1 MTQKVPQVIT
11 FGCRLNT
18 YESQVI
24 KDLATEAGL
33 EEAFIIN
40 TCAVTSEAERQARQ
54 SIRKIRRENPT
65 AKIIVTGCA
74 SQINPGK
81 YGEMQE
87 VDRVIGNDEKMKLQS
102 YLDHENQEKVLVNDI
117 MSIKE
122 TASHLISGFEGKA
135 RAFVQVQ
142 NGCDH
147 RCTFCTI
154 PYGRGNSRS
163 VPIGEIVT
171 QVRTLL
177 ENGYPEIVFTGVDI
191 TAYGADLP
199 GQPTLG
205 QMVRRILALLPD
217 LKRLRLSSLDPVEM
231 DEDLWLQIG
240 NEPRL
245 LPHLHMSLQA
255 GDNMILKRMKRR
267 HLREDAIAFCQ
278 KARELRHDVVF
289 GVDLIAGFPTETEEM
304 FENTLAIVEDCD
316 LTFLH
321 VFPYSPRP
329 GTPASKMPQ
338 VKGPVIKER
347 ATRLRQS
354 GEQALQRLLKK
365 QLGTTVTLLV
375 ESVENGLIQGKTDH
389 FIPISIPS
397 PNAIEIGSVITAH
410 VSDITQDQL
419 IGEIL

>member
-1 MTQKVPQVIT
+1 MTQKTPQVIT

-24 KDLATEAGL
+24 KDLASEAGL
-33 EEAFIIN
+33 DDVFIFN

-54 SIRKIRRENPT
+54 SIRKIRRENPH

-74 SQINPGK
+74 SQINPTK
-81 YGEMQE
+81 YGEMAE

-102 YLDHENQEKVLVNDI
+102 YTQHPNQERVMVNDI

-122 TASHLISGFEGKA
+122 TANHLISGFEGKA

-154 PYGRGNSRS
+154 PFGRGNSRS

-171 QVRTLL
+171 QIKTLL

-205 QMVRRILALLPD
+205 QMIRRVLALAPD

-231 DEDLWLQIG
+231 DEDLWHQIG

-267 HLREDAIAFCQ
+267 HSREDAIAFCK
-278 KARELRHDVVF
+278 KARELRPDVVF

-304 FENTLAIVEDCD
+304 FQNTLAIVEECD
-316 LTFLH
+316 LAYLH

-329 GTPASKMPQ
+329 DTPASKMPQ

-347 ATRLRQS
+347 ATRLRKA
-354 GEQALQRLLKK
+354 GEEAFQRLLAS
-365 QLGTTVTLLV
+365 QLKTNVTLLV
-375 ESVENGLIQGKTDH
+375 ESIENGLILGKTDH

-397 PNAIEIGSVITAH
+397 APSITVGQVITVYVVDKTA
-410 VSDITQDQL
+410 DQL
-419 IGEIL
+419 IGQLI

>member
-1 MTQKVPQVIT
+1 MTLKTPQVIT

-24 KDLATEAGL
+24 KDLAVEAGL
-33 EEAFIIN
+33 EDVFVFN

-54 SIRKIRRENPT
+54 SIRKIRRENPN
-65 AKIIVTGCA
+65 AKIIITGCA
-74 SQINPGK
+74 SQINPAK
-81 YGEMQE
+81 YGQMPE

-102 YLDHENQEKVLVNDI
+102 YLDHPHQERVMVNDI
-117 MSIKE
+117 MSIRE
-122 TASHLISGFEGKA
+122 TANHLISGFEGKA

-154 PYGRGNSRS
+154 PFGRGNSRS

-177 ENGYPEIVFTGVDI
+177 DNNYPEIVFTGVDI

-205 QMVRRILALLPD
+205 QMIRRVLALAPD

-231 DEDLWLQIG
+231 DEDLWHQIAH
-240 NEPRL
+240 EPRL
-245 LPHLHMSLQA
+245 LPHLHISLQA

-267 HLREDAIAFCQ
+267 HSREDAIGFCQ
-278 KARELRHDVVF
+278 RARELRPDVVF
-289 GVDLIAGFPTETEEM
+289 GVDLIAGFPTETDAM
-304 FENTLAIVEDCD
+304 FENTLAIVEECD
-316 LTFLH
+316 LTYLH

-329 GTPASKMPQ
+329 DTPASKMPQ
-338 VKGPVIKER
+338 VKGPTIKAR
-347 ATRLRQS
+347 AARLRQS
-354 GEQALQRLLKK
+354 GDQALQRLMNR
-365 QLGTTVTLLV
+365 QLGTRVTLLV
-375 ESVENGLIQGKTDH
+375 ESVENNKILGKTDH
-389 FIPISIPS
+389 FIPISIPLTQ
-397 PNAIEIGSVITAH
+397 PVMVGSVIT
-410 VSDITQDQL
+410 VDVIGKTNDQL
-419 IGEIL
+419 IGELI

>member
-1 MTQKVPQVIT
+1 MTKKAPQVIT

-24 KDLATEAGL
+24 KDLAFEAGL

-54 SIRKIRRENPT
+54 AIRKIRRENPN

-74 SQINPGK
+74 SQIDPTK
-81 YGEMQE
+81 YDQMHE

-102 YLDHENQEKVLVNDI
+102 YLEHPTQERVLVNDI

-163 VPIGEIVT
+163 VPIGEIT
-171 QVRTLL
+171 NQVRMLC

-191 TAYGADLP
+191 TAYGSDLP

-205 QMVRRILALLPD
+205 QMIRRVLALVPQ

-231 DEDLWLQIG
+231 DEDLWQQIG

-267 HLREDAIAFCQ
+267 HLREDAIAFCK
-278 KARELRHDVVF
+278 KARELRPDVVF

-304 FENTLAIVEDCD
+304 FQNTLAIVEDCD
-316 LTFLH
+316 LTYLH

-329 GTPASKMPQ
+329 GTPASRMPQ

-347 ATRLRQS
+347 AARLRQA
-354 GEQALQRLLKK
+354 GEQALQRLLVK
-365 QLGTTVTLLV
+365 QLDLEVTLLV
-375 ESVENGLIQGKTDH
+375 ESIENGIIQGKTDH
-389 FIPISIPS
+389 FIPISIESTNP
-397 PNAIEIGSVITAH
+397 IEVGNVITAR
-410 VSDITQDQL
+410 VVGKTKDLL
-419 IGEIL
+419 IGELA